1 MPQLIIGGAGMVGQ
15 RLAKTLANQDLILAD
30 VTPPPPQPGATCITT
45 DLAAPGAAAALIQRR
60 PSVIYHLAA
69 MPSGGAEAN
78 WDLGWSANFDA
89 TRALLEAI
97 RLTPDYRPRIVF
109 SSTIAVFGPPFPDAI
124 PDDLALSPRTSYG
137 AQKAMTELMLAD
149 YARRGYLD
157 AIAIR
162 LPTIV
167 IRPGKPN
174 AAASGFFSN
183 ILREPLAGLP
193 AVLPVKD
200 SVRHWFASPRAAVG
214 FLQHAASLDL
224 SRLEGRIA
232 LNMPGLSATV
242 AEEIEALRRVAGQKA
257 VDLIRH
263 EPDDTIARIVASW
276 PENFTAARAKAL
288 GFQAETSFDQIIQ
301 AHVEDSAPT

>member
-1 MPQLIIGGAGMVGQ
+1 MSQLIIGGAGMIGQ
-15 RLAKTLANQDLILAD
+15 RLANAIANQDLILAD
-30 VTPPPPQPGATCITT
+30 VTPPPPRPGATCMTT
-45 DLAAPGAAAALIQRR
+45 DLSAPGAAEALIARR
-60 PSVIYHLAA
+60 PEVIYHLAA
-69 MPSGGAEAN
+69 VPSGGAEA
-78 WDLGWSANFDA
+78 DFELGWRANFDGS
-89 TRALLEAI
+89 RALFEAI
-97 RLTPDYRPRIVF
+97 RQTPDYRPRVVF
-109 SSTIAVFGPPFPDAI
+109 SSTIAVFGPPFPAAI

-137 AQKAMTELMLAD
+137 TQKAMIELMLAD
-149 YARRGYLD
+149 YARRGFLD

-167 IRPGKPN
+167 VRPGKPN

-214 FLQHAASLDL
+214 FLQHAAQIDL

-242 AEEIEALRRVAGQKA
+242 AEEIEALRRIGGQKA
-257 VDLIRH
+257 VDLIRY
-263 EPDDTIARIVASW
+263 EPDETIARIVASW
-276 PENFTAARAKAL
+276 PENFTAERARNL

-301 AHVEDSAPT
+301 AHLQDAD

>member
-1 MPQLIIGGAGMVGQ
+1 MPNLIIGGAGMIGQ
-15 RLAKTLANQDLILAD
+15 RLARALANQDLILAD
-30 VTPPPPQPGATCITT
+30 VAPPLPMPGAECITT
-45 DLAAPGAAAALIQRR
+45 DLGQPGAAQTLIARR
-60 PSVIYHLAA
+60 PSVIFHLAA
-69 MPSGGAEAN
+69 VPSGGAEAN
-78 WDLGWSANFDA
+78 FELGYAANLDA

-97 RLTPDYRPRIVF
+97 RATPDYHPRIVF

-137 AQKAMTELMLAD
+137 TQKAMTELLLAD
-149 YARRGYLD
+149 YARRGIVQ

-214 FLQHAASLDL
+214 FLQHAKTMDL
-224 SRLEGRIA
+224 SLLDGRIA

-242 AEEIEALRRVAGQKA
+242 AEEIEALRRAAGQKA
-257 VDLIRH
+257 VDLIRL
-263 EPDDTIARIVASW
+263 EPDETIARMVASW
-276 PENFTAARAKAL
+276 PENFTATRATAL
-288 GFQAETSFDQIIQ
+288 GFAADTSFDAIIQ
-301 AHVEDSAPT
+301 AHLEDR

>member
-15 RLAKTLANQDLILAD
+15 RLAKSMANQDLILAD
-30 VTPPPPQPGATCITT
+30 VTPPPPQPGATCLTT
-45 DLAAPGAAAALIQRR
+45 DLAAPGAAAALIERR

-69 MPSGGAEAN
+69 VPSGGAEAN

-89 TRALLEAI
+89 TRTLLEAI
-97 RLTPDYRPRIVF
+97 RLTPDYRPRVVF

-193 AVLPVKD
+193 AVLPVQD
-200 SVRHWFASPRAAVG
+200 TVRHWFASPRAAVG
-214 FLQHAASLDL
+214 FLQHAATLDL
-224 SRLEGRIA
+224 GRLEGRIA

-257 VDLIRH
+257 VDLIRY
-263 EPDDTIARIVASW
+263 EPDETIARIVATW
-276 PENFTAARAKAL
+276 PENFTAARARAL

-301 AHVEDSAPT
+301 AHLEDSRA

>member
-30 VTPPPPQPGATCITT
+30 VMPPPPQPGATCITT

-69 MPSGGAEAN
+69 VPSGGAEAN

-200 SVRHWFASPRAAVG
+200 TVRHWFASPRAAVG
-214 FLQHAASLDL
+214 FLQHAAGLDL

-263 EPDDTIARIVASW
+263 EPDDTIARIVATW

-301 AHVEDSAPT
+301 AHLEDSAPT

>member
-15 RLAKTLANQDLILAD
+15 RLAKSMANQDLILAD
-30 VTPPPPQPGATCITT
+30 VTPPPPQPGATCLTT
-45 DLAAPGAAAALIQRR
+45 DLAAPGAAQALLQRR

-69 MPSGGAEAN
+69 VPSGGAEADF
-78 WDLGWSANFDA
+78 DLGWRANFDG

-97 RLTPDYRPRIVF
+97 RAVPDYRPRIVF
-109 SSTIAVFGPPFPDAI
+109 SSTIAVYGPPFPQAI

-137 AQKAMTELMLAD
+137 TQKAMTELMLAD
-149 YARRGYLD
+149 YARRGFLD

-167 IRPGKPN
+167 VRPGKPN
-174 AAASGFFSN
+174 AAASSFFSN

-214 FLQHAASLDL
+214 FLTHAASLDL
-224 SRLEGRIA
+224 ARLEGRIA
-232 LNMPGLSATV
+232 LTMPGLSATV

-263 EPDDTIARIVASW
+263 EPDETIARIVATW
-276 PENFTAARAKAL
+276 PENFTAARARAL

-301 AHVEDSAPT
+301 AHLEDVAR

>member
-15 RLAKTLANQDLILAD
+15 RLARAMANQDLILAD
-30 VTPPPPQPGATCITT
+30 VAPPPPQPGATCLTT
-45 DLAAPGAAAALIQRR
+45 DLAAPGAADLLLERR

-69 MPSGGAEAN
+69 VPSGGAEAN
-78 WDLGWSANFDA
+78 FDLGWHANFDG

-97 RLTPDYRPRIVF
+97 RAIPGYRPRVIF
-109 SSTIAVFGPPFPDAI
+109 SSTIAVFGPPFPEAI

-137 AQKAMTELMLAD
+137 TQKAMTELMLAD
-149 YARRGYLD
+149 YARRGFLD

-167 IRPGKPN
+167 VRPGKPN

-183 ILREPLAGLP
+183 ILREPLVGLP

-200 SVRHWFASPRAAVG
+200 TVRHWFASPRAAVG
-214 FLQHAASLDL
+214 FLQHAATLDL

-257 VDLIRH
+257 VDLIRD
-263 EPDDTIARIVASW
+263 EPDETIARIVATW
-276 PENFTAARAKAL
+276 PENFTAERARAL
-288 GFQAETSFDQIIQ
+288 GFTAESSFDEIIA
-301 AHVEDSAPT
+301 AHLADAG

>member
-15 RLAKTLANQDLILAD
+15 RLAKALANQDLILAD
-30 VTPPPPQPGATCITT
+30 VTPPPPQPGASCITT
-45 DLAAPGAAAALIQRR
+45 DLAAPGAAARLIERR
-60 PSVIYHLAA
+60 PRVIYHLAA
-69 MPSGGAEAN
+69 VPSGGAEADF
-78 WDLGWSANFDA
+78 DLGWHANFDG

-97 RLTPDYRPRIVF
+97 RAVPGYRPRIVF
-109 SSTIAVFGPPFPDAI
+109 SSTIAVYGPPFPQAI

-137 AQKAMTELMLAD
+137 TQKAMTELMLAD
-149 YARRGYLD
+149 YARRGFLD

-167 IRPGKPN
+167 VRPGKPN

-214 FLQHAASLDL
+214 FLTHAASLDL
-224 SRLEGRIA
+224 ARLEGRIA
-232 LNMPGLSATV
+232 LTMPGLSATV

-257 VDLIRH
+257 VDLIRS
-263 EPDDTIARIVASW
+263 EPDETIARIVATW
-276 PENFTAARAKAL
+276 PENFTATRAKAL
-288 GFQAETSFDQIIQ
+288 GFTAETSFDQIIQ
-301 AHVEDSAPT
+301 AHLEDR